1 MRATGR
7 VAMRVIGMSLND
19 GDQVVG
25 MQVDTQGECLLAVS
39 EKGMGKRTE
48 IDEFK
53 PQKRGGKGVLCYK
66 ITEKTGDLIG
76 AKLVFDD
83 HDVMLITTEG
93 IIIRL
98 AVNDISIYGRN
109 TSGVKL
115 MNIEHDSDIR
125 VASIAKVRDNKDASE
140 EDAEDMEE
148 GTEEGDGE

>member
-1 MRATGR
+1 MRVTGR
-7 VAMRVIGMSLND
+7 VSMGVIGMSLNS
-19 GDQVVG
+19 GDEVVG
-25 MQVDTQGECLLAVS
+25 MQVDTQGECLLVVS

-76 AKLVFDD
+76 AKLVFED

-115 MNIEHDSDIR
+115 MNIEQDSDIR
-125 VASIAKVRDNKDASE
+125 VASIAKVRENKEDDE
-140 EDAEDMEE
+140 EDPDGSDEE
-148 GTEEGDGE
+148 ESE